1 VKLNVSAELAELSD
15 KAAEMSVQQ
24 GQFYVGVEHLF
35 AAILEDPDRLP
46 AKLRE
51 HHLNTL
57 FTMHREMLR
66 TAWRGGINSPGG
78 EVFHTPRAIAVTS
91 AAAKIAQRMGHGAA
105 GAGHL
110 LLAILMQEH
119 SGPSRAMDSLNMDR
133 KAFCEA
139 LKNCIAPGQALQQAG
154 PNGTPRPAAKP
165 AFVEEQRDLPG
176 AEALGTYLPFDEGVP
191 VQRGDQPKQAQPQLT
206 RDLMAA
212 AREGKL
218 QPVIGREQEI
228 VSILQILTRKN
239 KNNAM
244 LVGEAGVGKTQ
255 LVEGLALKLAENKFG
270 DAVPPFKVYEL
281 SISAL
286 MTGTAY
292 RGAFE
297 EKVLNL
303 IEGLKR
309 DPNAVLFIDEVHLI
323 MGAGA
328 TDGDA
333 MDMANLLKP
342 VLARGEIRVIGAT
355 TLAEYRKFVEKDPA
369 IERRFQMVRLEELS
383 AEATLQVLQRVK
395 PGLEKHHG
403 VRIST
408 GAIETAVSATERYM
422 PNLNFPDKAIDVLDQ
437 ACSRQRL
444 NMRAGFSSNTFG
456 SDPNPDP
463 TRVTRHGVLKV
474 VSQIT
479 SIPLEEM
486 SAEERRNIRDLDKR
500 VKKRVIGQDEAV
512 ERVVS
517 AVKKSRAGL
526 ADPNRPDSVMLF
538 LGPSGVGK
546 TQLAKTLSR
555 ELFGSK
561 DHLIVFDMSEYIEE
575 HSVSRLLGA
584 PPGYVGSD
592 EEGRLSGAVRN
603 NPFCILLFDEI
614 EKAHPRIF
622 DIFLPIFDEG
632 RLKDNR
638 GRMISF
644 RNTIILLT
652 SNIGADLISH
662 SEGGVDSNMLVD
674 ELRKHFRPEL
684 INRIDEIVP
693 FYPLLQEDVR
703 SILRIE
709 INSLRHRL
717 QDRSI
722 KIHMY
727 QQAYEFLGEKGYKR
741 GTGARELRRVVDKY
755 LTGPISE
762 LLLNDGIQDGDVVDV
777 KMEDG
782 ELVVCK
788 GEHSAKTSGVA

>member
-1 VKLNVSAELAELSD
+1 VKLNVSAELAEISD
-15 KAAEMSVQQ
+15 RAAALSVQQ
-24 GQFYVGVEHLF
+24 GQYYVGVEHLL
-35 AAILEDPDRLP
+35 AALLEEPERLP
-46 AKLRE
+46 PQIRE

-57 FTMHREMLR
+57 FTVHRETLR
-66 TAWRGGINSPGG
+66 TAWRGGINSPSG
-78 EVFHTPRAIAVTS
+78 EVFHTPRAIAVTTGAS
-91 AAAKIAQRMGHGAA
+91 KIAHRMGHQFAS
-105 GAGHL
+105 AGHL
-110 LLAILMQEH
+110 LLAIFSQEQ
-119 SGPSRAMDSLNMDR
+119 SAPSRAMEALGMDR

-139 LKNCIAPGQALQQAG
+139 LRAAIVPGGTAQRAPVSA
-154 PNGTPRPAAKP
+154 PASPAKA
-165 AFVEEQRDLPG
+165 AFVAEQRELP
-176 AEALGTYLPFDEGVP
+176 ANDALGTFLPFEDAAAP
-191 VQRGDQPKQAQPQLT
+191 APQGDKAQPRLT

-212 AREGKL
+212 AREGRL
-218 QPVIGREQEI
+218 QPVIGRDQEI
-228 VSILQILTRKN
+228 VSVLQILTRKN

-255 LVEGLALKLAENKFG
+255 LVEGLALKLHEQAFG
-270 DAVPPFKVYEL
+270 DAVPPFQIYEL

-297 EKVLNL
+297 EKVLSL

-309 DPNAVLFIDEVHLI
+309 NPNAVLFIDEVHLI

-369 IERRFQMVRLEELS
+369 IERRFQMVRLDELS
-383 AEATLQVLQRVK
+383 PEATLKVLDRLK
-395 PGLEKHHG
+395 TGLEQHHG
-403 VRIST
+403 VHISS
-408 GAIETAVSATERYM
+408 GAIEAAVSLTERYM

-444 NMRAGFSSNTFG
+444 NLRAGSKSSNTFS
-456 SDPNPDP
+456 SDPNADP
-463 TRVTRHGVLKV
+463 TRVTRHGVLKI

-479 SIPLEEM
+479 AIPLEEM
-486 SAEERRNIRDLDKR
+486 SAEERRSIRDLDKR
-500 VKKRVIGQDEAV
+500 LKKRVIGQDEAV
-512 ERVVS
+512 DRVVA

-526 ADPNRPDSVMLF
+526 ADPNRPDSVLLF

-561 DHLIVFDMSEYIEE
+561 DHLVVFDMSEYIEE

-584 PPGYVGSD
+584 PPGYVGSED
-592 EEGRLSGAVRN
+592 EGRLTGAVRA

-622 DIFLPIFDEG
+622 DIFLPVFEEG

-638 GRMISF
+638 GRIASF
-644 RNTIILLT
+644 RNTIIILT
-652 SNIGADLISH
+652 SNIGADIISN
-662 SEGGVDSNMLVD
+662 SDSGVDSNALV
-674 ELRKHFRPEL
+674 EALRGHFRPEL

-693 FYPLLQEDVR
+693 FHPLLQEDVR

-709 INSLRHRL
+709 VNHLRHRL
-717 QDRSI
+717 QDRRI

-727 QQAYEFLGEKGYKR
+727 QQAYEYLGAKGYKR
-741 GTGARELRRVVDKY
+741 DSGARELRRVVDKF

-762 LLLNDGIQDGDVVDV
+762 LLLNESIQDGDIIDV

-782 ELVVCK
+782 EIVICK
-788 GEHSAKTSGVA
+788 GLPQQKVSEVL